1 MSSEKCNAMAK
12 ANDNEE
18 NGIVRVPVEVIHQED
33 IRSQSTGDDVIID
46 VLPTDTVGEEGL
58 RDSEPDGRKK
68 SSSVYSIKKKIAE
81 GMMDISLLTANAN
94 QLRFIM
100 TYNYRTH
107 TYYFSMSL
115 IILSLVLQILVGI
128 ALIVRVSIPRGVR

>member
-1 MSSEKCNAMAK
+1 MAK
-12 ANDNEE
+12 ANDNDE
-18 NGIVRVPVEVIHQED
+18 NGIVQVPVEVIHEEG
-33 IRSQSTGDDVIID
+33 IRTRSTGEDVTID
-46 VLPTDTVGEEGL
+46 VLPTDPVEDEGL

-68 SSSVYSIKKKIAE
+68 SSGVYSIKKKIAE

-100 TYNYRTH
+100 TYNYRTN

-115 IILSLVLQILVGI
+115 IILSLALQILVGI
-128 ALIVRVSIPRGVR
+128 ALIVRVSILRASNEVTATD